1 VGIQLTLGELG
12 LVYIIFAKIIV
23 MSIVTCEGSV
33 ANLQCGQ
40 VIVVYWADFGR
51 RDTTTCSDHRP
62 KHEIQNV
69 QCLNPTTKVADSCN
83 GKSSCAIEASC
94 SVFGDPCVGTYK
106 YLEVAYDCQCK
117 CLTLSSSSENGQ
129 VITIHWAYFGRRD
142 TTTCSYQRPDTEIQN
157 VHCLNPT
164 PKVSDSCNGKSSCA
178 IEASCS
184 VFGDPCP
191 GTYKY
196 LEVAYDCQCKCLQT
210 PLQIF
215 EMCCYQWTPET
226 TSLIVEKLQF

>member
-1 VGIQLTLGELG
+1 VWKFMMTNHTANLAICARIKVAWLQFMISSSDEGQVIVVYRADYGRRDITTCSDGRPDSQLQNVQCSSPNSTEYVANSCDGKKMCDIDIVGLFGTHDPNICKYLDTT
-12 LVYIIFAKIIV
+12 YACFPAIH
-23 MSIVTCEGSV
+23 SVTCEGSV
-33 ANLQCGQ
+33 ANLQCDEGQ

-117 CLTLSSSSENGQ
+117 WL
-129 VITIHWAYFGRRD
+129 
-142 TTTCSYQRPDTEIQN
+142 
-157 VHCLNPT
+157 
-164 PKVSDSCNGKSSCA
+164 
-178 IEASCS
+178 
-184 VFGDPCP
+184 
-191 GTYKY
+191 
-196 LEVAYDCQCKCLQT
+196 
-210 PLQIF
+210 
-215 EMCCYQWTPET
+215 
-226 TSLIVEKLQF
+226 

>member
-1 VGIQLTLGELG
+1 ARCVSTTLSL
-12 LVYIIFAKIIV
+12 YKHK
-23 MSIVTCEGSV
+23 
-33 ANLQCGQ
+33 
-40 VIVVYWADFGR
+40 R
-51 RDTTTCSDHRP
+51 RLS
-62 KHEIQNV
+62 
-69 QCLNPTTKVADSCN
+69 
-83 GKSSCAIEASC
+83 
-94 SVFGDPCVGTYK
+94 
-106 YLEVAYDCQCK
+106 
-117 CLTLSSSSENGQ
+117 LTLSSSSENGQ

-164 PKVSDSCNGKSSCA
+164 PKVCNGKSSCA

-210 PLQIF
+210 PLITCEHSYANLQCGEGKVIVVLWA
-215 EMCCYQWTPET
+215 EYGRRDST
-226 TSLIVEKLQF
+226 TCSYKRPPSQLENIHCSNPTSKVTDSCNGRNSCSIKVRNSVFGDPCPGTYKYLEVVYDCQPDCSSALVHV